1 MHEEGSG
8 EYPGPVRPGARRR
21 KTVIVAERKSIQE
34 IRKMIDRYSSILV
47 VGCDSCVA
55 ECAAGGHRETAML
68 AAALRLSYQKDGK
81 APVITEA
88 CLDRQ
93 CVDDFI
99 EGIANQV
106 PEHEVILSLGC
117 GAGVQALA
125 RVYTDK
131 PIIPALDTL
140 FIGETEMRG
149 VWQENCLG
157 CGECKLGYFGAVC
170 PVTRCSKHLMNGPC
184 GGSKQGMCEVNPMI
198 QCGWQMIIQ
207 RLKDLGELDR
217 LSEYV
222 PPVDWSTSHSGGPRR
237 VVREDQKP

>member
-1 MHEEGSG
+1 MI
-8 EYPGPVRPGARRR
+8 
-21 KTVIVAERKSIQE
+21 TAERKPITE
-34 IRKMIDRYSSILV
+34 IKEMLAPYKKVLV
-47 VGCDSCVA
+47 VGCGSCVA
-55 ECAAGGHRETAML
+55 ECAAGGQRETML
-68 AAALRLSYQKDGK
+68 LCAALKLSYAKDGLD
-81 APVITEA
+81 PVITEA

-99 EGIANQV
+99 DRIANLV
-106 PEHEVILSLGC
+106 PDHEAILSLGC

-125 RVYTDK
+125 RVYADK

-157 CGECKLGYFGAVC
+157 CGKCKLGHFGAVC
-170 PVTRCSKHLMNGPC
+170 PVTRCSKKLMNGPC
-184 GGSKQGMCEVNPMI
+184 GGSKDGHCEVRPDI
-198 QCGWQMIIQ
+198 SCGWDMIIR
-207 RLKDLGELDR
+207 RLDALGELDR

>member
-1 MHEEGSG
+1 M
-8 EYPGPVRPGARRR
+8 
-21 KTVIVAERKSIQE
+21 IVAELKDIDE

-55 ECAAGGHRETAML
+55 ECAAGGARETQLL
-68 AAALRLSYQKDGK
+68 AAALRLSYLKDGQK
-81 APVITEA
+81 KVISEA

-99 EGIANQV
+99 DGIAEQV

-131 PIIPALDTL
+131 PIIPALNTL

-149 VWQENCLG
+149 VWTENCLG
-157 CGECKLGYFGAVC
+157 CGQCKLGYFGAVC
-170 PVTRCSKHLMNGPC
+170 PVARCSKKLMNGPC
-184 GGSKQGMCEVNPMI
+184 GGLKGGVVKLTPRHPVVGTLLLGVLRRLESLTGWESMCPQLTGRHRI
-198 QCGWQMIIQ
+198 QE
-207 RLKDLGELDR
+207 D
-217 LSEYV
+217 
-222 PPVDWSTSHSGGPRR
+222 H
-237 VVREDQKP
+237 VV

>member
-1 MHEEGSG
+1 M
-8 EYPGPVRPGARRR
+8 
-21 KTVIVAERKSIQE
+21 IVAERKSIQD
-34 IRKMIDRYSSILV
+34 IRKMIDRYSSFLV

-55 ECAAGGHRETAML
+55 ECAAGGHRETMML
-68 AAALRLSYQKDGK
+68 AAALRLSYQKEGK
-81 APVITEA
+81 DPVITEA

-99 EGIANQV
+99 DGIANQV

-157 CGECKLGYFGAVC
+157 CGQCKLGYFGAVC
-170 PVTRCSKHLMNGPC
+170 PVTRCSKRLMNGPC
-184 GGSKQGMCEVNPMI
+184 GGSMQGRCEVNPDI
-198 QCGWQMIIQ
+198 PCGWQMIIQ
-207 RLKDLGELDR
+207 RLNDLGELDR
-217 LSEYV
+217 LTEYV
-222 PPVDWSTSHSGGPRR
+222 PPVNWSTSHSGGPRR

>member
-1 MHEEGSG
+1 M
-8 EYPGPVRPGARRR
+8 
-21 KTVIVAERKSIQE
+21 IVAELKEISE
-34 IRKMIDRYSSILV
+34 IRSMIDRYGSVLV

-55 ECAAGGHRETAML
+55 ECAAGGQRETMLL
-68 AAALRLSYQKDGK
+68 AAAIRLSYAKEGK
-81 APVITEA
+81 QPVITEA

-99 EGIANQV
+99 EGIASQV
-106 PEHEVILSLGC
+106 PEHEAILSLGC

-125 RVYTDK
+125 RVYADK
-131 PIIPALDTL
+131 PILPALNTL

-157 CGECKLGYFGAVC
+157 CGQCKLGHFGAVC
-170 PVTRCSKHLMNGPC
+170 PVTRCSKRLMNGPC
-184 GGSKQGMCEVNPMI
+184 GGSKEGRCEVNREI
-198 QCGWQMIIQ
+198 RCGWDMIIQ
-207 RLKDLGELDR
+207 RLEALGELDR

-237 VVREDQKP
+237 IVREDQKP

>member
-1 MHEEGSG
+1 M
-8 EYPGPVRPGARRR
+8 
-21 KTVIVAERKSIQE
+21 IVAECKPIDE
-34 IRKMIDRYSSILV
+34 IRRMIDRYSSILV

-55 ECAAGGHRETAML
+55 ECAAGGQRETQL
-68 AAALRLSYQKDGK
+68 LGAALRLSYQKDGK
-81 APVITEA
+81 SPIITEA

-99 EGIANQV
+99 EGIASQV
-106 PEHEVILSLGC
+106 PEHETILSLGC

-157 CGECKLGYFGAVC
+157 CGHCKFGYFGAVC
-170 PVTRCSKHLMNGPC
+170 PVTRCSKRLMNGPC
-184 GGSKQGMCEVNPMI
+184 GGSMEGRCEVNPEI
-198 QCGWQMIIQ
+198 LCGWQMIID
-207 RLKDLGELDR
+207 RLEALGELDR
-217 LSEYV
+217 LDEYV

>member
-1 MHEEGSG
+1 M
-8 EYPGPVRPGARRR
+8 V
-21 KTVIVAERKSIQE
+21 VAELKPISE

-55 ECAAGGHRETAML
+55 ECAAGGFRETML
-68 AAALRLSYQKDGK
+68 LVAALKLSYQKDGMN
-81 APVITEA
+81 PVITEA

-106 PEHEVILSLGC
+106 PEHDVVLSLGC

-131 PIIPALDTL
+131 PILPALDTL
-140 FIGETEMRG
+140 FIGETQSRG

-157 CGECKLGYFGAVC
+157 CGKCKLGHFGAVC
-170 PVTRCSKHLMNGPC
+170 PVTRCSKKLMNGPC
-184 GGSKQGMCEVNPMI
+184 GGSKGGFCEVNPETP
-198 QCGWQMIIQ
+198 CGWDMIIK
-207 RLKDLGELDR
+207 RLDAIGELDR
-217 LSEYV
+217 LTEYV

-237 VVREDQKP
+237 VIREDQRP

>member
-1 MHEEGSG
+1 M
-8 EYPGPVRPGARRR
+8 
-21 KTVIVAERKSIQE
+21 IVAERKPVAE

-55 ECAAGGHRETAML
+55 ECAAGGRRETQLL
-68 AAALRLSYQKDGK
+68 AAALELSYKSDGLDR
-81 APVITEA
+81 VITEA

-99 EGIANQV
+99 EGIAHQV
-106 PEHEVILSLGC
+106 PEHDAILSLGC

-125 RVYTDK
+125 RVYADK

-157 CGECKLGYFGAVC
+157 CGQCKLGYFGAVC
-170 PVTRCSKHLMNGPC
+170 PVTRCSKKLMNGPC
-184 GGSKQGMCEVNPMI
+184 GGSKQGVCEVNPEI
-198 QCGWQMIIQ
+198 PCGWQMIID
-207 RLKDLGELDR
+207 RLRALGELDR
-217 LSEYV
+217 LTEYV
-222 PPVDWSTSHSGGPRR
+222 PPVDWSTSHCGGPRR

>member
-1 MHEEGSG
+1 M
-8 EYPGPVRPGARRR
+8 
-21 KTVIVAERKSIQE
+21 IVAERKSISE
-34 IRKMIDRYSSILV
+34 IRKTIDRYSSILV

-55 ECAAGGHRETAML
+55 ECASGGQRETVLL
-68 AAALRLSYQKDGK
+68 AAALKLSYQQDDLD
-81 APVITEA
+81 PVITEA

-99 EGIANQV
+99 EEIAGQV
-106 PEHEVILSLGC
+106 PAHEAILSLGC

-125 RVYTDK
+125 RVYVDK

-149 VWQENCLG
+149 VWVENCLG
-157 CGECKLGYFGAVC
+157 CGECKLAWYGAVC
-170 PVTRCSKHLMNGPC
+170 PVTRCSKKLMNGPC
-184 GGSKQGMCEVNPMI
+184 GGSKAGSCEVNPDI
-198 QCGWQMIIQ
+198 LCGWDMIIR
-207 RLKDLGELDR
+207 RLESLGELDR

-222 PPVDWSTSHSGGPRR
+222 PPVNWSTSHSGGPRR

>member
-1 MHEEGSG
+1 M
-8 EYPGPVRPGARRR
+8 
-21 KTVIVAERKSIQE
+21 IVAQIKEITE
-34 IRKMIDRYSSILV
+34 IRGMIDRYSSVLV

-55 ECAAGGHRETAML
+55 ECAAGGSRETMLL
-68 AAALRLSYQKDGK
+68 AALLKLSYQRDNLF
-81 APVITEA
+81 PVITET

-99 EGIANQV
+99 HRIAHLV
-106 PEHEVILSLGC
+106 PEHDVILSLGC

-125 RVYTDK
+125 RVYTHK

-157 CGECKLGYFGAVC
+157 CGKCKLGYFGAVC
-170 PVTRCSKHLMNGPC
+170 PVTRCSKRLMNGPC
-184 GGSKQGMCEVNPMI
+184 GGSKGGRCEVHPDI
-198 QCGWQMIIQ
+198 LCGWDLIIR
-207 RLKDLGELDR
+207 RLEKIGELDR

-237 VVREDQKP
+237 VVREDQKL

>member
-1 MHEEGSG
+1 M
-8 EYPGPVRPGARRR
+8 
-21 KTVIVAERKSIQE
+21 IVAELKEIPE
-34 IRKMIDRYSSILV
+34 IRKMIDRYQSVLV

-55 ECAAGGHRETAML
+55 ECAVGGRRETALL
-68 AAALRLSYQKDGK
+68 AAAIRLSYAKENK
-81 APVITEA
+81 SRIITEA

-99 EGIANQV
+99 EGVASQV
-106 PEHEVILSLGC
+106 PEHDAILSLGC

-157 CGECKLGYFGAVC
+157 CGQCKLGYFGAVC
-170 PVTRCSKHLMNGPC
+170 PVTRCSKKLMNGPC
-184 GGSKQGMCEVNPMI
+184 GGSKDGRCEVHPDI
-198 QCGWQMIIQ
+198 PCGWDMILK
-207 RLKDLGELDR
+207 RLEALGEIDR
-217 LSEYV
+217 LREYV

>member
-1 MHEEGSG
+1 M
-8 EYPGPVRPGARRR
+8 
-21 KTVIVAERKSIQE
+21 IVAEIKPIDE
-34 IRKMIDRYSSILV
+34 IREMIDRYGSILV

-55 ECAAGGHRETAML
+55 ECAAGGKRETVLL
-68 AAALRLSYQKDGK
+68 AAALRLSYTKD
-81 APVITEA
+81 ARNPVITEA

-99 EGIANQV
+99 EGIAHQV
-106 PEHEVILSLGC
+106 PEHDAILSLGC

-149 VWQENCLG
+149 IWQENCLG
-157 CGECKLGYFGAVC
+157 CGKCKLGYFGAVC
-170 PVTRCSKHLMNGPC
+170 PVTRCSKKLMNGPC
-184 GGSKQGMCEVNPMI
+184 GGSMGGRCEVNPDIPCAWDMI
-198 QCGWQMIIQ
+198 MK
-207 RLKDLGELDR
+207 RLEALGELDR

-237 VVREDQKP
+237 VVREDQRP